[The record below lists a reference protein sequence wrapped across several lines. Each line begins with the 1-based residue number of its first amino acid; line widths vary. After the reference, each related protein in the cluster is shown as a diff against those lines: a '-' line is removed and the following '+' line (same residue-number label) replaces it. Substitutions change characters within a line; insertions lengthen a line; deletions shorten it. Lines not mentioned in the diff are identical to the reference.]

1 MSDSQEP
8 AALQGVPSSD
18 GADAYLDPQ
27 TAFAEL
33 GRIFLGSQP
42 LGEVLETVA
51 DLARR
56 TIHGADQVSV
66 TLLDQ
71 DGANARSVAFTG
83 DLAIDLDERQ
93 YERGFGPC
101 LDAAQLGATLHI
113 ADTATEQTYPEFA
126 AACQRSG
133 VSSTLSVGLPVPQRS
148 IGAINIYLKNNVE
161 LDERDI
167 EIAQTFASY
176 AAVAL
181 ANAALYTSTADLAA
195 QMEKAMQSRA
205 AIEQAK
211 GIIMGAEGCTGEEA
225 FTILAKQSQRR
236 NRKLKVVAEELIA
249 DAQAGEPPDLH
260 SV

>member
-1 MSDSQEP
+1 MSDSPET
-8 AALQGVPSSD
+8 AAVREAPSSN
-18 GADAYLDPQ
+18 GPDAYLEPQ

-56 TIHGADQVSV
+56 TIHGATQVSV
-66 TLLDQ
+66 TLLEQ
-71 DGANARSVAFTG
+71 DGSNARSVAFTG

-93 YERGFGPC
+93 YEKGFGPC
-101 LDAAQLGATLHI
+101 LDAAEAGTTIRI
-113 ADTATEQTYPEFA
+113 ADTSTEDIYPDFA
-126 AACQRSG
+126 AVCKKRG

-148 IGAINIYLKNNVE
+148 IGAINIYLKDNVE
-161 LDERDI
+161 LEEQDI
-167 EIAQTFASY
+167 HVAQTFASY

-181 ANAALYTSTADLAA
+181 ANAALYTSTADLAE
-195 QMEKAMQSRA
+195 QMEMAMQSRA

-225 FTILAKQSQRR
+225 FHILAKQSQRQ
-236 NRKLKVVAEELIA
+236 NRKLRVVAEELVA
-249 DAQAGEPPDLH
+249 NAQAGKPLSMP
-260 SV
+260 SA